1 MSELAARL
9 AKHQRLE
16 IAALEQSVM
25 IYRGL
30 ADEYERK
37 LNDAKQRINETE
49 MIAHDDTANS
59 NEA

>member
-30 ADEYERK
+30 ADEYERR
-37 LNDAKQRINETE
+37 LA
-49 MIAHDDTANS
+49 
-59 NEA
+59 EARALYERSEREC